1 MGEVL
6 ILIVVGLVVGL
17 VYQLSGGIGGIAARA
32 SRPAPL
38 PKTQPQASLS
48 PPKGPL
54 PSSLKGIEEF
64 HANELNVVSISVVE
78 LQQTL
83 LRDVSF
89 YRLGRAMADKLV
101 HIDKRADEEDY
112 LIKAAGGIQREY
124 LAETA
129 AQALRGAVFQ
139 RTLRDLDEA
148 QRATLRLADLL
159 SAIGHMSRVERLQIM
174 TPIIWNRGDCLLQ
187 PPAGLNAADMLHEL
201 RQQLTILLEGHL
213 GPVTASAER
222 LQETLRQ
229 VLASPNTLT
238 QQERATLQR
247 MLYQGARW
255 MAPDQAET
263 AMVPK
268 GVPSPSVLRLGRLEG
283 SQAELL
289 YDRNE
294 SLITIAPPGQGKS
307 QSVQRNLLMMDGG
320 AVVIDIKGELFEETA
335 VWRAKNVGPVYR
347 FAPSDP
353 ANSISFNPLDAI
365 RSSVEDAYED
375 TKKLVNLLIVPED
388 LQKKDYWDKR
398 GLGVLADALLDAAM
412 FEERGGNG
420 YRTMSAVFD
429 RLYLPTVADGPD
441 APENAEKSFLESDFH
456 KWIIHLKGSNIKKL
470 VRSGQALRSM
480 HYKQRESILDTA
492 RTNIDVWQSP
502 RIERLSEISNFD
514 PLSLRNEKATLYIC
528 VSLDELEEYASFFRA
543 LLGQTFYALC
553 RGKPDRD
560 APVVTFFLDEM
571 PKLKRLDILE
581 TALDLGRGYGVR
593 LWMFAQ
599 NYGQLAEHYKN
610 PAGFLENSYVRQF
623 MGMSLERANE
633 FSRFLGDRLG
643 IIDGKRRPLVEPH
656 ELAGP
661 EFRDLIL
668 TICQGHEPARVQKV
682 HAYKELAGRIVPA
695 TGMECTN
702 GRLKLPESELSARQT
717 PPG

>member
-6 ILIVVGLVVGL
+6 ILIIGGLVVGY
-17 VYQLSGGIGGIAARA
+17 VYKISGGFGGVAARVF
-32 SRPAPL
+32 SPAPL
-38 PKTQPQASLS
+38 PPTHPQNRQPHA
-48 PPKGPL
+48 KGAL
-54 PSSLKGIEEF
+54 PSSLKEIENF
-64 HANELNVVSISVVE
+64 HANELNVVSISLVE

-83 LRDVSF
+83 LQGISF
-89 YRLGRAMADKLV
+89 YRLGQTMADKLV
-101 HIDKRADEEDY
+101 HIDKRADEDDY
-112 LIKAAGGIQREY
+112 LLKAAGGIQREY

-129 AQALRGAVFQ
+129 AQALRTAVFQ

-148 QRATLRLADLL
+148 QRATLRLTDLL
-159 SAIGHMSRVERLQIM
+159 SAIGHMSRVERLQII
-174 TPIIWNRGDCLLQ
+174 TPIIWNKGDCLLQ
-187 PPAGLNAADMLHEL
+187 PPPGLRAADMLHEL

-213 GPVTASAER
+213 GPVTTSVER
-222 LQETLRQ
+222 LQESLRQ
-229 VLASPNTLT
+229 ALASPQTLT
-238 QQERATLQR
+238 TQERTTLQR

-255 MAPDQAET
+255 MAPEQAAT

-268 GVPSPSVLRLGRLEG
+268 GVPSSTVLRLGRLEG

-307 QSVQRNLLMMDGG
+307 QSVQRNLLMMKGG
-320 AVVIDIKGELFEETA
+320 AVVIDIKGELYEETA
-335 VWRAKNVGPVYR
+335 VWRKENVGPVYR

-353 ANSISFNPLDAI
+353 ENSISFNPLDAI
-365 RSSVEDAYED
+365 RDNVEDAYED
-375 TKKLVNLLIVPED
+375 AKKLVDLLIVPED

-412 FEERGGNG
+412 FEERGDNG

-429 RLYLPTVADGPD
+429 RLFLETVADGPE
-441 APENAEKSFLESDFH
+441 AAENAEKAFLESDFY
-456 KWIIHLKGSNIKKL
+456 KWIVHLKGSGIKKL
-470 VRSGQALRSM
+470 VRSAHALRTM
-480 HYKQRESILDTA
+480 PYKYREGVLDTA
-492 RTNIDVWQSP
+492 RTNIEVWQSP
-502 RIERLSEISNFD
+502 RIERLSETSNFD

-528 VSLDELEEYASFFRA
+528 VSVDELEAYASFVRA
-543 LLGQTFYALC
+543 LLGQTFYTLC

-560 APVVTFFLDEM
+560 APTVTFFLDEM

-623 MGMSLERANE
+623 MGLSLERANE

-643 IIDGKRRPLVEPH
+643 VIDGKRKPLVEPH

-668 TICQGHEPARVQKV
+668 TICQGHEPARVEKV
-682 HAYKELAGRIVPA
+682 RAYEELAKRITSAEKFP
-695 TGMECTN
+695 CPN
-702 GRLKLPESELSARQT
+702 GRLTL
-717 PPG
+717 

>member
-1 MGEVL
+1 MLEVL
-6 ILIVVGLVVGL
+6 ILIVVGVTGGFI
-17 VYQLSGGIGGIAARA
+17 YQFSGGIGGVAARA
-32 SRPAPL
+32 RSPAPFPNAP
-38 PKTQPQASLS
+38 PKAPIAET
-48 PPKGPL
+48 KGPL
-54 PSSLKGIEEF
+54 PSSLKAIEAF
-64 HANELNVVSISVVE
+64 HANELNAVSISVVE

-159 SAIGHMSRVERLQIM
+159 EAIGHMSRIERLQIM

-213 GPVTASAER
+213 GPVTTSVER
-222 LQETLRQ
+222 LQESLRQ
-229 VLASPNTLT
+229 VLGSPQTLT
-238 QQERATLQR
+238 TEERATLQR

-255 MAPDQAET
+255 MAPEQAAT

-456 KWIIHLKGSNIKKL
+456 EWIIHLKRSKIKKL
-470 VRSGQALRSM
+470 MRSGQALRSM
-480 HYKQRESILDTA
+480 HYKQRESVLDTA

-560 APVVTFFLDEM
+560 APAVTFFLDEM

-623 MGMSLERANE
+623 MGLSLERANE

-643 IIDGKRRPLVEPH
+643 VIDGKRKPLVEPH

-695 TGMECTN
+695 TGMDCTN

>member
-6 ILIVVGLVVGL
+6 VLIVVGLVVGFI
-17 VYQLSGGIGGIAARA
+17 YKISGGFGGVAARVL
-32 SRPAPL
+32 SPAPL
-38 PKTQPQASLS
+38 PTNQPQKRRS
-48 PPKGPL
+48 PAKGAL
-54 PSSLKGIEEF
+54 PSSLKDIENF

-83 LRDVSF
+83 LRGISF
-89 YRLGRAMADKLV
+89 YRLGQTMADKLV
-101 HIDKRADEEDY
+101 HIDKRADEDDY
-112 LIKAAGGIQREY
+112 LLKAAGGIQREY

-129 AQALRGAVFQ
+129 AQALRTAVFQ

-159 SAIGHMSRVERLQIM
+159 AAIGHMSPIERLQII
-174 TPIIWNRGDCLLQ
+174 TPIIWNKGDCLLQ
-187 PPAGLNAADMLHEL
+187 PPVGLRAADMLHEM

-213 GPVTASAER
+213 GPVNASVER
-222 LQETLRQ
+222 LQESLRQ
-229 VLASPNTLT
+229 ALAAPKTLT
-238 QQERATLQR
+238 QQERTTLQR

-255 MAPDQAET
+255 MAPEQAAT

-307 QSVQRNLLMMDGG
+307 QSVKRNLLMMDGG
-320 AVVIDIKGELFEETA
+320 AVVIDIKGELYEETA
-335 VWRAKNVGPVYR
+335 VWRKENVGPVYR

-353 ANSISFNPLDAI
+353 ENSISFNPLDAI
-365 RSSVEDAYED
+365 RSNVADAYGD
-375 TKKLVNLLIVPED
+375 ARKLVKLLIVPED
-388 LQKKDYWDKR
+388 LEKKDYWDKR

-412 FEERGGNG
+412 FEERGDNG

-429 RLYLPTVADGPD
+429 RLYLETVADGPE
-441 APENAEKSFLESDFH
+441 AAESAEKAFLQSDFY
-456 KWIIHLKGSNIKKL
+456 KWIVHLKGSGIKKL
-470 VRSGQALRSM
+470 VRSAQALRTLP
-480 HYKQRESILDTA
+480 YKQRESVLDTA
-492 RTNIDVWQSP
+492 RTNIEVWQDP
-502 RIERLSEISNFD
+502 YIERLSEISNFD

-528 VSLDELEEYASFFRA
+528 VSLEELEEYASFFRA

-560 APVVTFFLDEM
+560 APTVTFFLDEM
-571 PKLKRLDILE
+571 PQLKRLDILE
-581 TALDLGRGYGVR
+581 KALDLGRGYGVR

-623 MGMSLERANE
+623 MGLSLERANE

-643 IIDGKRRPLVEPH
+643 VIDGKRKPLVEPH

-668 TICQGHEPARVQKV
+668 TICQGHEPARVEKV
-682 HAYKELAGRIVPA
+682 HAYEELAERITSAERFP
-695 TGMECTN
+695 CPN
-702 GRLKLPESELSARQT
+702 GRLTL
-717 PPG
+717 